1 MNENCDNNEPR
12 NRTKYTYDAD
22 RRRQTMTVSGQSQ
35 TSYAFDTAS
44 RLTSITQGTAVVS
57 FTHDSDNRRTSLTLP
72 NGVTAQYSY
81 DAASQ
86 LTGIVYQGGVLAP
99 ANLEY
104 TYDLA
109 GRRTSASGSLA
120 STQLPAAVSSA
131 MYNANNQL
139 TQWGSTAMAYDADGN
154 TLTDGVN
161 SYAWDARNRLV
172 SANSNGAT
180 FTYDPLGRRVN
191 KNILTAHTSF
201 LYDGVNP
208 VQELTGTTVMA
219 NLLTGG
225 VDERFA
231 RTDSTGTSNYLTDA
245 LGSSVAL
252 TDRSGNST
260 VQYSYGPFGSISIT
274 GTSNNSYT
282 YTGREIDGL
291 GINYYR
297 ARYYNPAIGRFISED
312 PMGFAG
318 SGPDLYAYAGDDPID
333 FNDPTGLDKK
343 DNCSKLRKQLT
354 LGVQAAIN
362 SGLLAQK
369 LAELPIYEAIS
380 GAAAP
385 ETGGASALLGVYKF
399 VQALGLAESTGGQWY
414 GAVTGKFETAESME
428 QEGDIA
434 ANPIVGVPAYL
445 LTNNPAFA
453 QEAANT
459 LGLVLATGDYV
470 NSGFGRQSI
479 AKGVDMLMNAASVFG
494 TGCKE

>member
-1 MNENCDNNEPR
+1 MRLPVEPTRRDFFPVWDELSENLHQGFAAKNQGWNPSPNVVNSTTTLGLRASLFLEGF
-12 NRTKYTYDAD
+12 
-22 RRRQTMTVSGQSQ
+22 GQS
-35 TSYAFDTAS
+35 
-44 RLTSITQGTAVVS
+44 
-57 FTHDSDNRRTSLTLP
+57 H
-72 NGVTAQYSY
+72 
-81 DAASQ
+81 
-86 LTGIVYQGGVLAP
+86 
-99 ANLEY
+99 
-104 TYDLA
+104 
-109 GRRTSASGSLA
+109 
-120 STQLPAAVSSA
+120 
-131 MYNANNQL
+131 
-139 TQWGSTAMAYDADGN
+139 
-154 TLTDGVN
+154 
-161 SYAWDARNRLV
+161 
-172 SANSNGAT
+172 
-180 FTYDPLGRRVN
+180 
-191 KNILTAHTSF
+191 
-201 LYDGVNP
+201 
-208 VQELTGTTVMA
+208 
-219 NLLTGG
+219 
-225 VDERFA
+225 
-231 RTDSTGTSNYLTDA
+231 
-245 LGSSVAL
+245 
-252 TDRSGNST
+252 
-260 VQYSYGPFGSISIT
+260 
-274 GTSNNSYT
+274 
-282 YTGREIDGL
+282 
-291 GINYYR
+291 R

-385 ETGGASALLGVYKF
+385 ETGGASTLLGVYKF